1 MFRFLNQPASIL
13 YFAATFLS
21 MNDCYDC
28 DTGYNIMSGFDDEEY
43 DFYIVS
49 LLDEWSAN
57 NLDKKLG
64 AAAKGDE

>member
-1 MFRFLNQPASIL
+1 
-13 YFAATFLS
+13 
-21 MNDCYDC
+21 
-28 DTGYNIMSGFDDEEY
+28 MSGFDDEEY